1 MMAMVKKAQADWIT
15 TKEAADLTGYSASY
29 FRNLIRWGRLQAEKR
44 GRDWF
49 LDKEQ
54 VLAYKRE
61 MEQLGSAKHDPR
73 RNGVRKTK
81 D

>member
-1 MMAMVKKAQADWIT
+1 MVKTSQTKWIT

-49 LDKEQ
+49 LNKEQ
-54 VLAYKRE
+54 ILAYKRE
-61 MEQLGSAKHDPR
+61 MEQLGPAKHDPR
-73 RNGVRKTK
+73 RNGLRKPK
-81 D
+81 N